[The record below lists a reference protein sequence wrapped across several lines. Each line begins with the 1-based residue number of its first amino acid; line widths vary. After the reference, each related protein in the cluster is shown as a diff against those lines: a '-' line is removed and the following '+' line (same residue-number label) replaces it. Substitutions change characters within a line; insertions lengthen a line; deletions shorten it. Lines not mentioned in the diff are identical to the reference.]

1 MEKIN
6 SYSCWTDCCFEK
18 FENIL
23 KGELIDSSKSFN
35 DIKDNVIILFEVQ
48 KNMES
53 KNPKAL
59 KEKKRKNNVF
69 RKLCGLQQH

>member
-48 KNMES
+48 K
-53 KNPKAL
+53 KY
-59 KEKKRKNNVF
+59 RKQ
-69 RKLCGLQQH
+69 KSLAYKDK

>member
-6 SYSCWTDCCFEK
+6 SYSCWIDCCFEK

-48 KNMES
+48 K
-53 KNPKAL
+53 KY
-59 KEKKRKNNVF
+59 RKQ
-69 RKLCGLQQH
+69 KSLAYKDK